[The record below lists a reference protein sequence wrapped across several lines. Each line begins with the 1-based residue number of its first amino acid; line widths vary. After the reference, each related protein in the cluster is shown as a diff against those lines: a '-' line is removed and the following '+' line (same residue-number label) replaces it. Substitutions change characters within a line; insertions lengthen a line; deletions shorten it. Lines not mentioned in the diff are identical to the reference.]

1 MHTIRAKTTLLEE
14 VITIN
19 ITITIPGE
27 LEPLILGRAKAAGKP
42 VEEVTIALIAEGLQ
56 PQQPKLTFDEIL
68 APFRQEVAE
77 SGMTDE
83 ELAALFLQAR
93 RDYARE

>member
-1 MHTIRAKTTLLEE
+1 M
-14 VITIN
+14 N

-42 VEEVTIALIAEGLQ
+42 VVEVTVALIAEGLQ

-68 APFRQEVAE
+68 APFRQEVAD
-77 SGMTDE
+77 SGLTDE
-83 ELAALFLQAR
+83 ELDALFLQAH
-93 RDYARE
+93 RDYARTSRDGLS

>member
-1 MHTIRAKTTLLEE
+1 M
-14 VITIN
+14 N

-42 VEEVTIALIAEGLQ
+42 VEEVTVALIAEGLQ

-68 APFRQEVAE
+68 APFRKEVAD
-77 SGMTDE
+77 SGITDE
-83 ELAALFLQAR
+83 ELDALFLQAR
-93 RDYARE
+93 RDYVRENKDQN